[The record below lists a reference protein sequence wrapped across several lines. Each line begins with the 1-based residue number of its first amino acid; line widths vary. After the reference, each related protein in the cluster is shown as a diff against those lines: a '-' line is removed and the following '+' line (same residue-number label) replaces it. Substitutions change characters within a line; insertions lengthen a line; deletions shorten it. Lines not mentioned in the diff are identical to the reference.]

1 MRSAAN
7 RAQGQGS
14 PWENWTDPDFSIA
27 NQAQFVPNSV
37 FVFASCFTSWHAVP
51 RIKKQF
57 TRDTIQAFIHSP
69 RSLKD
74 VKKQKCPAPAASD
87 AGASSQLEEVPAS
100 ESAPAMASTKGAPD
114 PGKAA
119 TPTATA
125 TKRATTEKAI
135 SAPEK
140 VDKKQEAASAAAE
153 EALAA
158 T

>member
-1 MRSAAN
+1 M
-7 RAQGQGS
+7 
-14 PWENWTDPDFSIA
+14 
-27 NQAQFVPNSV
+27 
-37 FVFASCFTSWHAVP
+37 P

-87 AGASSQLEEVPAS
+87 TAASSQQVEVPVS
-100 ESAPAMASTKGAPD
+100 GSAPVMASTKGAPE
-114 PGKAA
+114 PSKAA

-125 TKRATTEKAI
+125 TEKATTKKAI
-135 SAPEK
+135 SDPEK
-140 VDKKQEAASAAAE
+140 GDKKQEAASAAAE